1 MAFKKII
8 TLAADHNGVERKEDL
23 GSLLEQLSE
32 DIRLI
37 KPRTMNEEVRLSTI
51 DGMLSEIRLKSRK
64 LEHENKVL
72 LDKIAILEE
81 DLDL

>member
-1 MAFKKII
+1 MSKWHDF
-8 TLAADHNGVERKEDL
+8 LDGVERKQDL
-23 GSLLEQLSE
+23 GTLLEQLSE

-51 DGMLSEIRLKSRK
+51 DGILSEIRLKTRR

-72 LDKIAILEE
+72 LNKIAILEE

>member
-1 MAFKKII
+1 MSKWHDF
-8 TLAADHNGVERKEDL
+8 LDGVERKQDL

-51 DGMLSEIRLKSRK
+51 DGILSEIRLKTRR
-64 LEHENKVL
+64 LEHENKDL
-72 LDKIAILEE
+72 LNKIAILEE

>member
-1 MAFKKII
+1 MSRWRDF
-8 TLAADHNGVERKEDL
+8 LDGVEIKQDL

-51 DGMLSEIRLKSRK
+51 DGILSEIRLKTRK

>member
-1 MAFKKII
+1 MSRWRDF
-8 TLAADHNGVERKEDL
+8 LDGVEIKQDL

-51 DGMLSEIRLKSRK
+51 DGVLSEIRLKTRK

-81 DLDL
+81 DLGL

>member
-1 MAFKKII
+1 MKMSKWHDF
-8 TLAADHNGVERKEDL
+8 LDGVERKEDL

-51 DGMLSEIRLKSRK
+51 DGMLSEIRLKTRK

>member
-1 MAFKKII
+1 MSKWHDF
-8 TLAADHNGVERKEDL
+8 LDGVERKQDL

-51 DGMLSEIRLKSRK
+51 DGMLSEIRLKTRK

>member
-1 MAFKKII
+1 MSKWHDF
-8 TLAADHNGVERKEDL
+8 LDGVERKQDL

>member
-1 MAFKKII
+1 MSKWHDF
-8 TLAADHNGVERKEDL
+8 LDGVERREDL

-32 DIRLI
+32 DIKLI
-37 KPRTMNEEVRLSTI
+37 KPHSINEEVRLSTI
-51 DGMLSEIRLKSRK
+51 DGILSEIRLKTRR

-72 LDKIAILEE
+72 LNKIAILEE

>member
-1 MAFKKII
+1 MSKWHDF
-8 TLAADHNGVERKEDL
+8 LDGVERKQDL

-72 LDKIAILEE
+72 LNKIAILEE

>member
-1 MAFKKII
+1 MSRWRDF
-8 TLAADHNGVERKEDL
+8 LDGVQVKQDL
-23 GSLLEQLSE
+23 GALLEQLSE
-32 DIRLI
+32 DIGLI
-37 KPRTMNEEVRLSTI
+37 KPRTLNEEVRLSTI
-51 DGMLSEIRLKSRK
+51 SGTLSEIRLKTRK

>member
-1 MAFKKII
+1 MSRWRDF
-8 TLAADHNGVERKEDL
+8 LDGVEIKQDL

-51 DGMLSEIRLKSRK
+51 DGMLSEIRLKTRK

>member
-1 MAFKKII
+1 MSRWRDF
-8 TLAADHNGVERKEDL
+8 LDGVEIKQDL

-51 DGMLSEIRLKSRK
+51 DGVLSEIRLKTRK

>member
-1 MAFKKII
+1 MKMSKWHDF
-8 TLAADHNGVERKEDL
+8 LDGVERKEDL